1 VNRYL
6 VTERSAE
13 AFASRSV
20 ELLTDGAKYAA
31 FSLAARRSAQ
41 RYETAAAVKQWDELL
56 GSLKGHAAKAS
67 TQEHAVRRAENV

>member
-1 VNRYL
+1 MNRYL